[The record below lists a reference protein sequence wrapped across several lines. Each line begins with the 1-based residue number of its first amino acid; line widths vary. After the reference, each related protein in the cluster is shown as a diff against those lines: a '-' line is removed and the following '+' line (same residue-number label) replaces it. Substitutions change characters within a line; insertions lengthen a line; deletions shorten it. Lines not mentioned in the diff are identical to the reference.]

1 VNDGVDPFDGLR
13 EGSGIGEVAADG
25 GRVPRRLHLAPDEGA
40 TVEAGIGQPW
50 KQPRADQTGC
60 SGEKNGSQD
69 DPFH

>member
-1 VNDGVDPFDGLR
+1 VFRG
-13 EGSGIGEVAADG
+13 GSTSLLTRARQSKPAS
-25 GRVPRRLHLAPDEGA
+25 AS
-40 TVEAGIGQPW
+40 PW